1 MSGAEPLG
9 VYAVL
14 AVDINF
20 LMGFDDVKPS
30 RFEAAKA
37 AARAAA
43 EMLLSRGAWV
53 ALIAFYRRAVP
64 LTFFTKDAGAVA
76 EALEALRYGER
87 GVSLGDAVKEAVY
100 MLLSAPPGYAQRLL
114 VFTSGGFRMGPPVEP
129 LSVFARSVGVV
140 IDVLTLG
147 RSEPVAA
154 DLEQIARLTG
164 TTGGVWEHARSL
176 EEAVAKAR
184 MLASREVGA
193 RPGRVWRPGL
203 GVYPP
208 RQLYMQPLSSR
219 REQR

>member
-1 MSGAEPLG
+1 MSASRPLG

-30 RFEAAKA
+30 RFEAARA

-43 EMLLSRGAWV
+43 EALVSRGAWV
-53 ALIAFYRRAVP
+53 ALLAFYRRVVP
-64 LTFFTKDAGAVA
+64 LAFFTRDLNLLE
-76 EALEALRYGER
+76 EAIASLRYGER
-87 GVSLGDAVKEAVY
+87 GVSLGDVVREATY

-140 IDVLTLG
+140 IDVLTVG

-154 DLEQIARLTG
+154 DLEQVTRLTSY
-164 TTGGVWEHARSL
+164 TGGVWEHARSL

-193 RPGRVWRPGL
+193 RPGRIWRPGL

-219 REQR
+219 KEQR